1 MEEMEVIAEERL
13 RQLTYER
20 LDAKK
25 WE

>member
-1 MEEMEVIAEERL
+1 MGEMEVIAEERL
-13 RQLTYER
+13 RQLTYEQ